1 MKKWKRAAAA
11 GLAAVLALAL
21 MGCSNKEFKEDG
33 KLIVSTNA
41 EFQPFE
47 YMDGNKIVGIDVD
60 MSTQIAKDLGRT
72 LSIQN
77 MDFNS
82 VVSAVTTGKVD
93 LGVAGL
99 TKTAE
104 RMKSVDFSEP
114 YYDASQVI
122 IIRKDETGITGKDS
136 LKGKKISVQQG
147 TTGDDLATKITGDAN
162 VVRFNASTDAVTEL
176 KNGKVDAMI
185 IDNFPANAFV
195 KQNSDLTLVG
205 GSLTSEKYCI
215 AVRKGNEKLLAAVNK
230 SIARLKSSGDLD
242 QIVKKYS

>member
-1 MKKWKRAAAA
+1 MKKWKKAAAA

-21 MGCSNKEFKEDG
+21 MGCSSKEFKQDG
-33 KLIVSTNA
+33 KLIIATNA

-47 YMDGNKIVGIDVD
+47 YMDGNQIVGIDVD
-60 MSTQIAKDLGRT
+60 MSNRIAKDLGRT

-77 MDFNS
+77 MNFDS
-82 VVSAVTTGKVD
+82 VVPAISTGKAD

-99 TKTAE
+99 TKDPTRA
-104 RMKSVDFSEP
+104 KSVDFSDP

-122 IIRKDETGITGKDS
+122 IIKADNTAVTGKDS
-136 LKGKKISVQQG
+136 LKGKKIAVQKG

-185 IDNFPANAFV
+185 IDNFPAKTFV
-195 KQNSDLTLVG
+195 KQNTDLKIVG
-205 GSLTSEKYCI
+205 GALTSEKYCI

-230 SIARLKSSGDLD
+230 SIASLKSSGELD
-242 QIVKKYS
+242 SIVKKYS